1 MLSHDVDLSEVQ
13 TKLTAWLRER
23 MPAGGADAPQG
34 ESSTAGKNIWTG
46 RRSGAARRAASTP
59 GPAANWRS
67 RATIDST
74 GNSRMWSRRP

>member
-34 ESSTAGKNIWTG
+34 ELDCRQEYLDWEAIRSGETSSFNAWTG
-46 RRSGAARRAASTP
+46 GKLKVAGDNRLYRQLADVITKA
-59 GPAANWRS
+59 
-67 RATIDST
+67 
-74 GNSRMWSRRP
+74 